1 LASRGTQCEIDID
14 LIAVDGDVVD
24 QPERHD
30 IVAEFRIFDRPE
42 AVANGGFVHDD
53 RYFPASK
60 RVVFPPF
67 CFARVVRKEVDGHS
81 HPAYGLTPVSRE
93 R

>member
-1 LASRGTQCEIDID
+1 LASRGHQCEIDID

-60 RVVFPPF
+60 GL
-67 CFARVVRKEVDGHS
+67 CSHLFASLALFEKRWTVIRTR
-81 HPAYGLTPVSRE
+81 LTGSRP
-93 R
+93 

>member
-67 CFARVVRKEVDGHS
+67 ASLALFEKRWTVIRTW
-81 HPAYGLTPVSRE
+81 LTGSRP
-93 R
+93 